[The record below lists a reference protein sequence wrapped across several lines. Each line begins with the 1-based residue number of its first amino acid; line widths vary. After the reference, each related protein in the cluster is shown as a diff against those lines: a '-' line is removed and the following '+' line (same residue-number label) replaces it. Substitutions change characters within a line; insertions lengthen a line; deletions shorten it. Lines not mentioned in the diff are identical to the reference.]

1 MRRKK
6 NGESIISDAFPVRVT
21 SSGET
26 YNFLMEDLERVLQ
39 LEMIEKYEV
48 SIKLEV

>member
-1 MRRKK
+1 MDWL
-6 NGESIISDAFPVRVT
+6 NSVTPTGEIS
-21 SSGET
+21 
-26 YNFLMEDLERVLQ
+26 NFLMEDLEWVLQ